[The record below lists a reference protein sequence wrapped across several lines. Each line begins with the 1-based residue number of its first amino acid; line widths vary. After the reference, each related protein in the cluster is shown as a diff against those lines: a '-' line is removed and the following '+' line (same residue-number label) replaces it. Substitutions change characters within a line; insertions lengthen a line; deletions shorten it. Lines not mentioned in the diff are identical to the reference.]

1 MSRGTQ
7 AEFAKKYGYSRAAV
21 TQLKNAGRLVFNSD
35 GTINFDESAANIGA
49 TSKNKNAKEFDFI
62 EANQGG
68 QSSIKTEYG
77 ALTKARL
84 VKEKYLAMQA
94 KLEYDAAVGN
104 LIVRD
109 DVHKSAFE
117 SGRKLRDN
125 LHSLCKQSAP
135 NLVNID
141 DPSKIEMYLKDE
153 IDAALKEFID
163 SCAL

>member
-1 MSRGTQ
+1 MLHDKHTTGPSLGSRREGDEGPNFILEIQ
-7 AEFAKKYGYSRAAV
+7 NPYM
-21 TQLKNAGRLVFNSD
+21 QLGSENTTILNLPID
-35 GTINFDESAANIGA
+35 GSYER
-49 TSKNKNAKEFDFI
+49 
-62 EANQGG
+62 
-68 QSSIKTEYG
+68 
-77 ALTKARL
+77 ARL
-84 VKEKYLAMQA
+84 DRVRADREQMELDIARH
-94 KLEYDAAVGN
+94 N
-104 LIVRD
+104 LVIRS
-109 DVHKSAFE
+109 DVHNAAFE